1 MQRRDFARSALLGAG
16 LFAALP
22 GIGRAAA
29 APANR
34 NVVFTQA
41 DPGHWGPNFAAVH
54 VPQVTVAGGV
64 VSVKTP
70 HEPSEGHYIVS
81 HTVVLAD
88 GVYLHRKNFKPM
100 EDPVSE
106 HKLPDGY
113 KGPIT
118 VTSAC
123 NQHDLW
129 TTTIMV

>member
-1 MQRRDFARSALLGAG
+1 MRRRDFARSALLGAG
-16 LFAALP
+16 LVATLP
-22 GIGRAAA
+22 AIARAAT
-29 APANR
+29 PSPTS

-70 HEPSEGHYIVS
+70 HEPGEGHYIVS
-81 HTVVLAD
+81 HTVVLAN
-88 GVYLHRKNFKPM
+88 GVYLHRKNFTSTD
-100 EDPVSE
+100 DPVSE

-113 KGPIT
+113 KGPVI

-123 NQHDLW
+123 NLHDLW
-129 TTTIMV
+129 VTTVTV

>member
-1 MQRRDFARSALLGAG
+1 MLRRDFAKSALMGAG
-16 LFAALP
+16 LVAALP
-22 GIGRAAA
+22 ASSGAAA
-29 APANR
+29 APPNR
-34 NVVFTQA
+34 NIVFTQA

-64 VSVKTP
+64 VKISTP
-70 HEPSEGHYIVS
+70 HPPSDGHYIVS

-88 GVYLHRKNFKPM
+88 GAFLHRKNFAPM
-100 EDPVSE
+100 DEPVSE

-113 KGPIT
+113 KGLIT

-129 TTTIMV
+129 TTTVTV